1 MNIHLL
7 LIILI
12 TFLLI
17 FINDVSSDHALCWD
31 LIPEPN
37 NLSRKIQRP
46 CPMVKNRKRAAST
59 AAPANN
65 SDMFTVSF
73 TCSVENENP
82 ELCRKVKNAFYTAG
96 QIISSSIK
104 LNTPLIVNASLV
116 NFCTTRGICL
126 DGPTG
131 RLTLGGAGPSRL
143 IPIEKDQRV
152 YPQSILKQLNKENH
166 PEYSPY
172 DINALFNSEG
182 NYWFEEDGPIK
193 LNQSDFLFVI
203 LHELI
208 HGLGFCSGWDDH
220 SDMLGIQ
227 NIITPTPLFL
237 TTITG
242 QVIFGGFREFI
253 FDKFMV
259 LLSDGTRISNLTEE
273 LNKFSGV
280 GTTHNSM
287 DDFLNYFMNTFP
299 SSPEYQIV
307 QKMMNISTTPKS
319 LGILPLNKT
328 DIKDAFIL
336 ETSLSPFLPK
346 SSISH
351 CDYIT
356 YTKSSDFLMRYLQD
370 PGISL
375 KRSIR
380 LGGNYVNGP
389 IGPKLAETLS
399 LIGYQI
405 QNLPNTFKPNPNEIV
420 VDDEINIA
428 SSLKAFNLNYLIIK
442 FLFFYY
448 IMMDF

>member
-1 MNIHLL
+1 MKIYLL
-7 LIILI
+7 LILLI
-12 TFLLI
+12 TILLI
-17 FINDVSSDHALCWD
+17 FTNDVFSDHALCWD
-31 LIPEPN
+31 YLPDPS
-37 NLSRKIQRP
+37 NLSQKIQRP
-46 CPMVKNRKRAAST
+46 CPMVKSSDANRKRATPVA

-65 SDMFTVSF
+65 SEMFIVSF
-73 TCSVENENP
+73 RCSVEIEKP

-104 LNTPLIVNASLV
+104 LNTPLVVNASLV
-116 NFCTTRGICL
+116 NFCETRGICKS
-126 DGPTG
+126 GTG

-152 YPQSILKQLNKENH
+152 YPQSLLKQLNKENH

-193 LNQSDFLFVI
+193 PNQSDFLFVV

-220 SDMLGIQ
+220 SDLLGIQ
-227 NIITPTPLFL
+227 NLITPAPLFL
-237 TTITG
+237 ISTTG
-242 QVIFGGFREFI
+242 QVIFSGFREFI

-259 LLSDGTRISNLTEE
+259 LLSEGTYTSNITAE

-280 GTTHNSM
+280 GSVHNSM
-287 DDFLNYFMNTFP
+287 DDFLIYFMNTFP
-299 SSPEYQIV
+299 SSPEYEIT

-328 DIKDAFIL
+328 DVKDAFIL
-336 ETSLSPFLPK
+336 ETSLLPYLPK

-356 YTKSSDFLMRYLQD
+356 YAKSPDFLMRFLQD
-370 PGISL
+370 PGVSL
-375 KRSIR
+375 KKSIR
-380 LGGNYVNGP
+380 LGGNYANGP
-389 IGPKLAETLS
+389 IGPKLADTLS
-399 LIGYQI
+399 LIG
-405 QNLPNTFKPNPNEIV
+405 
-420 VDDEINIA
+420 
-428 SSLKAFNLNYLIIK
+428 
-442 FLFFYY
+442 
-448 IMMDF
+448 